1 MSNAFIGTLFVGENR
16 QHAGSI
22 LEQRTVEKSSDPG
35 DNGSLLGLAVFRQED
50 FRKADQRLWID
61 GQRQVGHT
69 VRGSFAGPLVKSTYV
84 KLTGNAQTGQV
95 ESRPKPLLRLADY
108 TLKWISAAKCAQ

>member
-1 MSNAFIGTLFVGENR
+1 MSNAFIGTLFVGENS

-61 GQRQVGHT
+61 GQRQVVHT
-69 VRGSFAGPLVKSTYV
+69 GSG
-84 KLTGNAQTGQV
+84 KLRRAAREVHLRQV
-95 ESRPKPLLRLADY
+95 DGKRPSR
-108 TLKWISAAKCAQ
+108 